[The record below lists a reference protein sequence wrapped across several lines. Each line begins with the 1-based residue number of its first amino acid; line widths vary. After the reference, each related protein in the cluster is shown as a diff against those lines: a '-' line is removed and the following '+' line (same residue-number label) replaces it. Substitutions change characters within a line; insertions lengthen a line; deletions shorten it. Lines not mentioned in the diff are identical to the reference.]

1 MEIIFRTKEK
11 VDYEKIREITR
22 EVVKEEISKNS
33 TSQPAP
39 LTKEDIQAAV
49 CNGIIQADIKREEI
63 VVKKAK
69 NTKISR
75 WSMLC
80 IIFFALM
87 ATVFLAFS
95 IFFFMEPGQDL
106 LYRITSGFK
115 MLAITMLFVCMA
127 FAEYATSKNRDKN
140 FVSNVI
146 MMLLALASLIIAI
159 IS

>member
-1 MEIIFRTKEK
+1 M
-11 VDYEKIREITR
+11 
-22 EVVKEEISKNS
+22 
-33 TSQPAP
+33 
-39 LTKEDIQAAV
+39 AAV
-49 CNGIIQADIKREEI
+49 F
-63 VVKKAK
+63 
-69 NTKISR
+69 
-75 WSMLC
+75 L
-80 IIFFALM
+80 
-87 ATVFLAFS
+87 VFSF
-95 IFFFMEPGQDL
+95 FFFMEPGQDL